1 MSNGHRTKGHLPWN
15 RFTRKQISMKC
26 LCTTCEK
33 PIQFHSSMLG
43 QRTICPH
50 CRHEVVLPSEPA
62 GGDVAEEELVD
73 LSRPVSAPNF
83 TPAPQMYYTEQARLQ
98 TAYRVPNFT
107 CPFCHTNMPPRSVE
121 KISAAGWITF
131 AVLLTVCLPLC
142 WIGLLITEPE
152 RHCSGCGMKL
162 G

>member
-1 MSNGHRTKGHLPWN
+1 
-15 RFTRKQISMKC
+15 
-26 LCTTCEK
+26 
-33 PIQFHSSMLG
+33 MLG

-50 CRHEVVLPSEPA
+50 CRHEVVLPDQPSSDQPSSDQPSSDQPSSDRPFREEVSEDSA
-62 GGDVAEEELVD
+62 VHLVGH
-73 LSRPVSAPNF
+73 SPTPVRPLAD
-83 TPAPQMYYTEQARLQ
+83 QRYYTEQARLQ
-98 TAYRVPNFT
+98 AAYRVPNFS
-107 CPFCHTNMPPRSVE
+107 CPFCHTNLPPRSAE

-152 RHCSGCGMKL
+152 RHCSGCGMRL